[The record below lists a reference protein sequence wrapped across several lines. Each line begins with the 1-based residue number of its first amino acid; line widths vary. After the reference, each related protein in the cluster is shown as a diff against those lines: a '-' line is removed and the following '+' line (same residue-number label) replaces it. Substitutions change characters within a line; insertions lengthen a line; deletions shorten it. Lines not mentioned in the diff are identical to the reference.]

1 MAFLSRCLSL
11 EVYKTYALSVV
22 VVVDDD
28 DDIVVVVIIIIVAL
42 LYNPRG

>member
-28 DDIVVVVIIIIVAL
+28 DVVVVVIIIIVAL